1 MFWSSASRRAAG
13 RPILASSIR
22 RELCRGG
29 NQAHA
34 GLWQTSSKGLVDCL
48 VDLGLLHLDGD
59 LDLVALQRGDLGFHM
74 GLGKPTS
81 RWWRGGVWPN
91 ASTMPDQ
98 TELLSTIPLFASLPK
113 KDLRSLAQSAND
125 MTYEPGTRL
134 ASQDELGAMF
144 FVVVSGEADVVVNGQ
159 HRKRLGPGEYFGEM
173 SMIDRAPRSA
183 DVVAASKVAL
193 LVFTQWEFRP
203 FLKAHPDVA
212 WGLLEG
218 LVKRLRE
225 VQKALAVDAS

>member
-1 MFWSSASRRAAG
+1 
-13 RPILASSIR
+13 
-22 RELCRGG
+22 
-29 NQAHA
+29 
-34 GLWQTSSKGLVDCL
+34 
-48 VDLGLLHLDGD
+48 
-59 LDLVALQRGDLGFHM
+59 
-74 GLGKPTS
+74 
-81 RWWRGGVWPN
+81 
-91 ASTMPDQ
+91 MPDQ
-98 TELLSTIPLFASLPK
+98 SDLLSTIPLFASLPK
-113 KDLRSLAQSAND
+113 KDIRSLAQSAND

-144 FVVVSGEADVVVNGQ
+144 FVVVSGEADVIVNGQ

-183 DVVAASKVAL
+183 DVVAASQL
-193 LVFTQWEFRP
+193 RCLVFTQWEFRP

-225 VQKALAVDAS
+225 VQKALAVDVT